1 METEKISKRRTA
13 KHQRMLMFLLAFA
26 FALLLLAVASSAK
39 PAYAASPP
47 QMVLQPEMMPPPEDG
62 DGFTYSANTI
72 EGQVCDRTTIL
83 PIANVDVFLF
93 DNMSTA
99 YTATDSNG
107 YFKFTQAPGLPAY
120 IQPNSRYTICLNGP
134 GDGSWV
140 DNVRLGQ
147 WIGYFHT
154 GSSGNAARTIYL
166 QSAAIVKVP
175 IAALYSNTPYN
186 QLMEYQHTFYH
197 DVSFRCTVGGTGFLS
212 SSPKSYSYFFK
223 IYGQNDTY
231 LGKRYYAVGC
241 YDERISSLTTSGL
254 SAEYDIYENM
264 RQYGVSEY
272 LTPNASQ
279 PNYGLPTNRPQYVD
293 IYGNSSWGTTFTES
307 GSTTWEFG
315 FSGSVGINVNFFGVS
330 LNIDCTVSVTSGY
343 TNTMSFQ
350 VLLPAGAPLHRFLY
364 YTRGFNVS
372 QNGMGGPELHLWDLG
387 VVT

>member
-1 METEKISKRRTA
+1 M
-13 KHQRMLMFLLAFA
+13 
-26 FALLLLAVASSAK
+26 
-39 PAYAASPP
+39 
-47 QMVLQPEMMPPPEDG
+47 
-62 DGFTYSANTI
+62 
-72 EGQVCDRTTIL
+72 
-83 PIANVDVFLF
+83 
-93 DNMSTA
+93 
-99 YTATDSNG
+99 
-107 YFKFTQAPGLPAY
+107 
-120 IQPNSRYTICLNGP
+120 
-134 GDGSWV
+134 
-140 DNVRLGQ
+140 RLGQ

-154 GSSGNAARTIYL
+154 DGSGNAARTIFL

-272 LTPNASQ
+272 LTPNASR

-350 VLLPAGAPLHRFLY
+350 VLLGRSTITQVPLLHSGIQRQSK
-364 YTRGFNVS
+364 R
-372 QNGMGGPELHLWDLG
+372 NGRP
-387 VVT
+387 